1 MKGKGILS
9 LTGSLGD
16 VMKESAQAALS
27 YARAHSEEFG
37 LSQNFFSENDFH
49 VHIPEGAI
57 PKDGPSAGITIATAL
72 ISVCTD
78 LKVRRDLAMTGEIT
92 LRGNVLPVGGVK
104 EKVLAAQ
111 RAGVRK
117 MILPLPNKKDLID
130 IPKKVKKEM
139 EFFFVE
145 GINDVFKQALIK
157 EPAKKARG

>member
-1 MKGKGILS
+1 
-9 LTGSLGD
+9 
-16 VMKESAQAALS
+16 
-27 YARAHSEEFG
+27 
-37 LSQNFFSENDFH
+37 
-49 VHIPEGAI
+49 
-57 PKDGPSAGITIATAL
+57 
-72 ISVCTD
+72 
-78 LKVRRDLAMTGEIT
+78 MTGEIT

>member
-1 MKGKGILS
+1 
-9 LTGSLGD
+9 

-27 YARAHSEEFG
+27 YARAHAEEFG
-37 LSQNFFSENDFH
+37 VSQDFFSANDFH

-72 ISVCTD
+72 ISVCTE

-145 GINDVFKQALIK
+145 GINDVFEQALIK
-157 EPAKKARG
+157 DPTKKAG